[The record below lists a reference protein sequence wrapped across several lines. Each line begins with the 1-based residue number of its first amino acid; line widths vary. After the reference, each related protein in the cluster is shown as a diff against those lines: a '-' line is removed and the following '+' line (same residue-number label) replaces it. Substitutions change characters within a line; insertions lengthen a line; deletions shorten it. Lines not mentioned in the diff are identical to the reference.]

1 MIDQINY
8 KVLWVDD
15 DESIIDAYAT
25 LAEVNYNL
33 SLDVAPDWETAEEKL
48 RVHFR
53 EYSAIILDANCKL
66 NKSDSKPSE
75 FFLGQASVRLSRIF
89 GEKHEF
95 IPWYILSAGTMNQFN
110 TVLALINTEER
121 QNMEFVWGE
130 LLYRKD
136 SLGEDGP
143 DALFKRI
150 VEVSNDKTI
159 NKVLLRHA
167 DVFKYLGKGKLIDYV
182 QARNYML
189 KMLSA
194 LYNPEENLNF
204 EYEGNPL
211 RKVLEYIF
219 RTAHYYGLLPNECID
234 NQGHIV
240 LLDASRFMGGLNINC
255 YQGRNVTQQIRY
267 GTAGEGKDGRNGDSI
282 FTQDVAMYVK
292 NILNFSSSDSHTNRV
307 EIYSIKDDIKELFF
321 SYVLQLSHIIK
332 WFGKYIEEHPNKE
345 ENLSFHCIIT
355 TPQSGQVKADKKAV
369 QGVTTKKKEV
379 PTKESLIGSTGFVTN
394 TGKVGQVKGCCKLKP
409 EDKQFMF
416 KTIRI
421 LELKENDGIDSEQYP
436 YIVSKFELD

>member
-1 MIDQINY
+1 MIEQINY

-25 LAEVNYNL
+25 LAETSYNL

-66 NKSDSKPSE
+66 KRTDSKPSE
-75 FFLGQASVRLSRIF
+75 FFLGQASARLSQIF

-95 IPWYILSAGTMNQFN
+95 IPWYVLSAGTMSQFN
-110 TVLALINTEER
+110 TVLSLINTEER
-121 QNMEFVWGE
+121 QSMEFVWGR

-136 SLGEDGP
+136 SSGEDSS
-143 DALFKRI
+143 DALFEKI
-150 VEVSNDKTI
+150 LEVASDKTI

-167 DVFKYLGKGKLIDYV
+167 DVFKYLGEDNIINHV

-211 RKVLEYIF
+211 RKVLEYVF
-219 RTAHYYGLLPNECID
+219 RTALDYGLIPEVCKNDEKSISPQL
-234 NQGHIV
+234 
-240 LLDASRFMGGLNINC
+240 ASRFMSGM
-255 YQGRNVTQQIRY
+255 NVRIPSDKCNTSVRY
-267 GTAGEGKDGRNGDSI
+267 GKEEDAPAI
-282 FTQDVAMYVK
+282 FPKEMSTIVWNLIQ
-292 NILNFSSSDSHTNRV
+292 FSNEASHTSEKTTASYFINYADK
-307 EIYSIKDDIKELFF
+307 EIFF
-321 SYVLQLSHIIK
+321 GYTLLLCNFIK
-332 WFGKYIEEHPNKE
+332 WFGNYVEQHPNKE

-369 QGVTTKKKEV
+369 QDVTTKKKEV
-379 PTKESLIGSTGFVTN
+379 PTKESLIGSTGFVMN
-394 TGKVGQVKGCCKLKP
+394 AGKGGVVKGYCKLMSEYK
-409 EDKQFMF
+409 EYVLKN
-416 KTIRI
+416 IRI
-421 LELKENDGIDSEQYP
+421 LDLKENDGDDTDQYP
-436 YIVSKFELD
+436 YIVSKLELV

>member
-1 MIDQINY
+1 MIEQINY

-25 LAEVNYNL
+25 LAETSYNL

-66 NKSDSKPSE
+66 RRTDSKPSE
-75 FFLGQASVRLSRIF
+75 FFLGQASARLSQIF

-95 IPWYILSAGTMNQFN
+95 IPWYVLSAGTMSQFN
-110 TVLALINTEER
+110 TVLSLINTEER
-121 QNMEFVWGE
+121 QSMEFVWGR

-136 SLGEDGP
+136 SSGEDSS
-143 DALFKRI
+143 DALFEKI
-150 VEVSNDKTI
+150 LEVASDKTI

-167 DVFKYLGKGKLIDYV
+167 DVFKYLGEGNIINHV

-211 RKVLEYIF
+211 RKILEYVF
-219 RTAHYYGLLPNECID
+219 RTALDYGLIPEVCKNDEKSISPQL
-234 NQGHIV
+234 
-240 LLDASRFMGGLNINC
+240 ASRFMSGM
-255 YQGRNVTQQIRY
+255 NVRIPSDKCNTSVRY
-267 GTAGEGKDGRNGDSI
+267 GKEEDAPAI
-282 FTQDVAMYVK
+282 FPKEMSTIVWNLIQ
-292 NILNFSSSDSHTNRV
+292 FSNEASHTSEKTTASYFINYADK
-307 EIYSIKDDIKELFF
+307 EIFF
-321 SYVLQLSHIIK
+321 GYTLLLCNFIK
-332 WFGKYIEEHPNKE
+332 WFGNYVEQHPNKE
-345 ENLSFHCIIT
+345 ENISFHCIIT

-369 QGVTTKKKEV
+369 QDVITKKKEV
-379 PTKESLIGSTGFVTN
+379 PTKESLIGSTGFVMN
-394 TGKVGQVKGCCKLKP
+394 AGKGGVVKGYCKLMSEYK
-409 EDKQFMF
+409 EYVLKN
-416 KTIRI
+416 IRI
-421 LELKENDGIDSEQYP
+421 LDLKDNDGDDTDQYP
-436 YIVSKFELD
+436 YIVSKLELV

>member
-95 IPWYILSAGTMNQFN
+95 IPWYILSAGTMNQFD

-211 RKVLEYIF
+211 RKVLEYVF
-219 RTAHYYGLLPNECID
+219 RTALDYGLIPEVCKNDEKSISPQL
-234 NQGHIV
+234 
-240 LLDASRFMGGLNINC
+240 ASLFMS
-255 YQGRNVTQQIRY
+255 GRNVRIPSDKCNTSVRY
-267 GTAGEGKDGRNGDSI
+267 GKEEDALAI
-282 FTQDVAMYVK
+282 FPQEISTIVK
-292 NILNFSSSDSHTNRV
+292 NLIQFSNEASHTSEKTTASYFINYADK
-307 EIYSIKDDIKELFF
+307 EIFF
-321 SYVLQLSHIIK
+321 GYTLLLCNFIK
-332 WFGKYIEEHPNKE
+332 WFGHYVEQHPNKE

-394 TGKVGQVKGCCKLKP
+394 TGKVGQVKGCCKLMP

-421 LELKENDGIDSEQYP
+421 LELKENDGSDSEQYP
-436 YIVSKFELD
+436 YIVSKLELA

>member
-1 MIDQINY
+1 MFSLVFSYDRQINY

-75 FFLGQASVRLSRIF
+75 FFLGQASARLSRIF

-95 IPWYILSAGTMNQFN
+95 IPWYILSAGTMNQFD

-159 NKVLLRHA
+159 NK
-167 DVFKYLGKGKLIDYV
+167 
-182 QARNYML
+182 
-189 KMLSA
+189 SA
-194 LYNPEENLNF
+194 P
-204 EYEGNPL
+204 
-211 RKVLEYIF
+211 
-219 RTAHYYGLLPNECID
+219 
-234 NQGHIV
+234 
-240 LLDASRFMGGLNINC
+240 
-255 YQGRNVTQQIRY
+255 
-267 GTAGEGKDGRNGDSI
+267 
-282 FTQDVAMYVK
+282 
-292 NILNFSSSDSHTNRV
+292 SS
-307 EIYSIKDDIKELFF
+307 
-321 SYVLQLSHIIK
+321 
-332 WFGKYIEEHPNKE
+332 
-345 ENLSFHCIIT
+345 C
-355 TPQSGQVKADKKAV
+355 
-369 QGVTTKKKEV
+369 
-379 PTKESLIGSTGFVTN
+379 
-394 TGKVGQVKGCCKLKP
+394 
-409 EDKQFMF
+409 
-416 KTIRI
+416 
-421 LELKENDGIDSEQYP
+421 
-436 YIVSKFELD
+436 

>member
-1 MIDQINY
+1 MIKQINY

-15 DESIIDAYAT
+15 DESIIHAYAT

-75 FFLGQASVRLSRIF
+75 SFLGQASVRLSRIF

-95 IPWYILSAGTMNQFN
+95 IPWYILSAGTMNQFD

-211 RKVLEYIF
+211 RKVLEYVF

-345 ENLSFHCIIT
+345 ENKERIQVVESISFVASPIN
-355 TPQSGQVKADKKAV
+355 
-369 QGVTTKKKEV
+369 TKKDTSLCISNT
-379 PTKESLIGSTGFVTN
+379 PTKESIIGTAGIAMYIGNV
-394 TGKVGQVKGCCKLKP
+394 VAIKGCCKLLAK
-409 EDKQFMF
+409 DK
-416 KTIRI
+416 KYVLKNIKI
-421 LELKENDGIDSEQYP
+421 VELSDNTEVDKVKFP
-436 YIVSKFELD
+436 YVITKFEVLN

>member
-95 IPWYILSAGTMNQFN
+95 IPWYILSAGTMNQFD

-136 SLGEDGP
+136 SVGEDGP

-211 RKVLEYIF
+211 RKVLEYVF
-219 RTAHYYGLLPNECID
+219 RTALDYGLIPEVCKTDEKSISLK
-234 NQGHIV
+234 
-240 LLDASRFMGGLNINC
+240 LASRFMSGM
-255 YQGRNVTQQIRY
+255 NVRIPSDKCNTSVRY
-267 GTAGEGKDGRNGDSI
+267 GKEEDALAI
-282 FTQDVAMYVK
+282 FPQEMSTIVWNLIQ
-292 NILNFSSSDSHTNRV
+292 FSNEASHTSEKTMASYFINYADK
-307 EIYSIKDDIKELFF
+307 EIFFGYTLFLCNF
-321 SYVLQLSHIIK
+321 IK
-332 WFGKYIEEHPNKE
+332 WFGNYVEQHPNKE

-369 QGVTTKKKEV
+369 QDVTTKKKEV

-394 TGKVGQVKGCCKLKP
+394 TGKIGQVKGCCKLMP

-421 LELKENDGIDSEQYP
+421 LELKENDGSDSEQYP
-436 YIVSKFELD
+436 YIVSKLELA